1 MTWFYNDR
9 PVTNEDLE
17 GQYGFVYLI
26 ENLLSGKRYIGKKVL
41 FFKKFRTVKGKKKR
55 YLADSD
61 WLTYY
66 GSNRLL
72 LEDIE
77 ANGVENFK
85 RTVLRWC
92 KTKGEANYYEAK
104 MQFEKNVLLDSNY
117 YNDQIRVRIHSSHIK
132 NEKEDQAK

>member
-66 GSNRLL
+66 GSNRIL

>member
-85 RTVLRWC
+85 RTILRWC